1 MKRVLGLASVIAMA
15 GFLGG
20 CGPDESGGNFK
31 DVDALREAFTDAG
44 GTCDDWNQTDTVTGA
59 LQSGECGDTSQL
71 SVFKDSSGVQY
82 QITEVKKSDQ
92 AEGMGDWLTGENWI
106 IATDDSTESA
116 TDLQAELGGQ
126 VVSFKEA
133 G

>member
-1 MKRVLGLASVIAMA
+1 MKRVLNLAAVVVMA

-20 CGPDESGGNFK
+20 CGPGESGGNFE
-31 DVDALREAFTDAG
+31 DVDELREAFADAG
-44 GTCDDWNQTDTVTGA
+44 GTCDDWNQTDTVAGA
-59 LQSGECGDTSQL
+59 LQSGECSSTSQL
-71 SVFKDSSGVQY
+71 SVFKDASGVQY
-82 QITEVKKSDQ
+82 QITEVKKSDR

-106 IATDDSTESA
+106 IATDGSTENA
-116 TDLQAELGGQ
+116 TDLQAEFGGQ